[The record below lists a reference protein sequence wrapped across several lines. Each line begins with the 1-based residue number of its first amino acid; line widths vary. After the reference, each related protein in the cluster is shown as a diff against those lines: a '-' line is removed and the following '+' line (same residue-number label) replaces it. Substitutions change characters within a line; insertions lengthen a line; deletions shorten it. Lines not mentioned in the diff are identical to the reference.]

1 MQTLKNLPQ
10 EGQQA
15 IAQSLG
21 YNGNLEGFPKYLMSN
36 PSVAQEYTALEDA
49 FQKHQQF
56 TQVNKK
62 MTMAQ
67 GGYTM
72 DRFDQNQQQD
82 MVGAYVPPPQQS
94 FAFGGATITM
104 NGPCNHC
111 GGTGYIGNYCRNC
124 SGAGY
129 VEKDLSYNK
138 SKFEI
143 KKNKTQSTISQKLL
157 IDSLES
163 YFNDSEKTKKVLKH
177 ILDNRV
183 LTEKTE
189 LKFKLNE

>member
-56 TQVNKK
+56 TQMNKK
-62 MTMAQ
+62 MPMAQ

-72 DRFDQNQQQD
+72 DRFEQNQQQD
-82 MVGAYVPPPQQS
+82 SKQKSRHRVPNEDYRARKHVETSSITDS
-94 FAFGGATITM
+94 FTNSKRDRNTI
-104 NGPCNHC
+104 
-111 GGTGYIGNYCRNC
+111 
-124 SGAGY
+124 
-129 VEKDLSYNK
+129 DNK
-138 SKFEI
+138 
-143 KKNKTQSTISQKLL
+143 
-157 IDSLES
+157 
-163 YFNDSEKTKKVLKH
+163 
-177 ILDNRV
+177 
-183 LTEKTE
+183 
-189 LKFKLNE
+189 